1 MTRLVSAAWHL
12 SAQNQTQIYEPRSQ
26 LLFTSEN
33 SSGRTHRLNRMQ
45 TRQIYKVETPFSTEY
60 VDNTNQPPPTKKTEV
75 NILFIFINFTCTHY

>member
-1 MTRLVSAAWHL
+1 MTRLVSTARHL

-60 VDNTNQPPPTKKTEV
+60 VDNTNQPLPKKLKSTYY
-75 NILFIFINFTCTHY
+75 LYLLT